1 MKNGIPPFSNMKNGK
16 EMFDPGFFK
25 KERFKKIKK
34 SIFES
39 IQKSMIEVQN
49 SMFERFT
56 PSMIDF

>member
-1 MKNGIPPFSNMKNGK
+1 
-16 EMFDPGFFK
+16 MFDPGFFK
-25 KERFKKIKK
+25 NEQIQKVKK
-34 SIFES
+34 SIFEA